1 MSNATRIHRRHPSN
15 PAREVTARLRH
26 RPGITVFRGT
36 TTAGRHYYH
45 DGDDVPASL
54 PYVCAVVRKP
64 YRGNSATMR
73 RGDDRTVV
81 TP

>member
-1 MSNATRIHRRHPSN
+1 MSNATRIHRRHRLN
-15 PAREVTARLRH
+15 PYREVTARPFRA
-26 RPGITVFRGT
+26 PGITVYRGT